1 MTADR
6 ILERVMLAFEG
17 EGVPS
22 WVTKRLAEAPAAGV
36 TLFMAVNVM
45 RLAQVRELTAAVQR
59 AAVAGAT
66 ARGTTAGVAGPG
78 RGGADSPL
86 LIAAD
91 QEGGQLNALGTEAT
105 QFAGNMALGAV
116 DDEGLTEKVG
126 AAIGREARALGINV
140 VYAPVLDLASEP
152 GNSAMG
158 IRSFGDDPAAVAR
171 HGATMIRGLQSAG
184 VAASVKHFPGLG
196 AVDQDTHYALGVV
209 RGSAAD
215 LDANELAPFRAGIA
229 AGARLVMSAHV
240 AVPALTGDETLP
252 ATLSRA
258 VMGGTLRDEL
268 GFRGLTIS
276 DAFDMHALA
285 QGAAQAVEVI
295 AAIRAGI
302 DLLLCAPGRPAQ
314 RRIEET
320 LSAAGARGLFEPD
333 ELEASSARLADLRA
347 WLAAAGTP
355 PDLDV
360 VGSAEHTA
368 ISRELAERALTRL
381 DRGAGG
387 AKGQKYAQIVFPPG
401 TRILAIMPEP
411 TDLTPADTSSAVPPG
426 LGRALRTRFA
436 SVDDVVVPV
445 APGDAEIGGL
455 RTRAESFDAVVVGT
469 IEAHQQSRQAALVR
483 AIAES
488 GTPTVAVAMR
498 TPWDAVVYPEGV
510 PAIATYS
517 ILPDSLEALARAL
530 AGEIGFPGRLPVAL
544 PARPR

>member
-1 MTADR
+1 VTADR

-17 EGVPS
+17 EGIPS

-45 RLAQVRELTAAVQR
+45 RLAQVRELTEAVQR
-59 AAVAGAT
+59 AGG
-66 ARGTTAGVAGPG
+66 GT
-78 RGGADSPL
+78 GGPL

-91 QEGGQLNALGTEAT
+91 QEGGQLNALGAEAT

-116 DDEGLTEKVG
+116 DDEGLTERVG

-171 HGATMIRGLQSAG
+171 HGAAMIRGLQSAG

-196 AVDQDTHYALGVV
+196 AVDQDTHYKLGVV
-209 RGSAAD
+209 QGSAAD
-215 LDANELAPFRAGIA
+215 LETNELAPFRAGIA

-240 AVPALTGDETLP
+240 AVPALTGDPTLP
-252 ATLSRA
+252 ATLSRT
-258 VMGGTLRDEL
+258 VMRGTLRDGL

-302 DLLLCAPGRPAQ
+302 DLLLTAPGRPAQ

-320 LSAAGARGLFEPD
+320 LSAAAARGLFEPD
-333 ELEASSARLADLRA
+333 ELEASSARLADLRS

-360 VGSAEHTA
+360 VGSAEHMA
-368 ISRELAERALTRL
+368 ISRDLAERALTRL
-381 DRGAGG
+381 DRVDGVPEPAP
-387 AKGQKYAQIVFPPG
+387 IVFAPG

-445 APGDAEIGGL
+445 ALGDGEIGGL

-469 IEAHQQSRQAALVR
+469 IEAHRQSRQAALVR
-483 AIAES
+483 AIAET

-498 TPWDAVVYPEGV
+498 TPWDAVVYPDGV

-530 AGEIGFPGRLPVAL
+530 AGEIGFPGRLPVAV

>member
-45 RLAQVRELTAAVQR
+45 RLAQVRELTEAVQR
-59 AAVAGAT
+59 T
-66 ARGTTAGVAGPG
+66 ARGIDG
-78 RGGADSPL
+78 PL

-91 QEGGQLNALGTEAT
+91 QEGGQLNALGAEAT

-116 DDEGLTEKVG
+116 DDEGLTERVG
-126 AAIGREARALGINV
+126 VAIGREARALGINV

-152 GNSAMG
+152 GNVAMG

-171 HGATMIRGLQSAG
+171 HGAAMIRGLQSAG
-184 VAASVKHFPGLG
+184 VAASIKHFPGLG
-196 AVDQDTHYALGVV
+196 AVDQDTHHALGVV
-209 RGSAAD
+209 HGSAAD
-215 LDANELAPFRAGIA
+215 LEANEFAPFRAGIA

-240 AVPALTGDETLP
+240 AVPALTGDATLP
-252 ATLSRA
+252 ATLSRT
-258 VMGGTLRDEL
+258 VMGGTLRNGF

-276 DAFDMHALA
+276 DAFDMRALA

-320 LSAAGARGLFEPD
+320 LSAARARGLFEPD
-333 ELEASSARLADLRA
+333 ELAASSARLADLRS
-347 WLAAAGTP
+347 WLAAAGAP

-360 VGSAEHTA
+360 VGSAEHTD
-368 ISRELAERALTRL
+368 ISRQLAERALTRL
-381 DRGAGG
+381 DRGDGG
-387 AKGQKYAQIVFPPG
+387 AKGEKPAPIAFAPG

-445 APGDAEIGGL
+445 APGDAEIGAL

-469 IEAHQQSRQAALVR
+469 IEAHRQSRQAALVR
-483 AIAES
+483 AIAET
-488 GTPTVAVAMR
+488 GTPTVAVALR
-498 TPWDAVVYPEGV
+498 TPWDAVVYPAGV

-530 AGEIGFPGRLPVAL
+530 AGEIGFPGRLPVAV